1 MSFSCLK
8 TKNILFIFFM
18 ALMLCLTF
26 GIGFQSPNSVNAAS
40 VVSVNLS
47 VNQTNITSVKV
58 GDVDLAT
65 NPSYQLNTDADFT
78 FVVTPN
84 ANYNEF
90 APTVSYQIDTGET
103 KTLTSQT
110 PNGSSAYSYTIPQT
124 DIANLVEGT
133 SVNLN
138 ISAHKTKVN
147 LVVQTTNATSNL
159 SSNSAYELDINSN
172 LTFTVTPNNSHNKV
186 APTVNYIIGSSGS
199 PVPLTPDQESGS
211 TIYTYT
217 IPSSALSSVTDD
229 MQLTITITPQINTY
243 TITAPTQ
250 TNFTFTQISA
260 SNTIQHNGTYQ
271 FIIIPY
277 DGYQIDS
284 VTDGTNP
291 IPCTNGIYTLTAT
304 KDTTIEV
311 SVSRIQYSYN
321 VILPSGDGYYIT
333 SSSTTPVVSGGS
345 YSFTVNLQDTYSA
358 SAPVVEYSINGG
370 IKQTLNAT
378 SQTTTQYNYTISN
391 ITGTVQIYVTAKKQT
406 YTINST
412 TPAGATVSY
421 ISGVSNSTVNHK
433 SAISFKVELNKN
445 YNQSTPQ
452 ITYTV
457 GSGQAQQPTIT
468 PSVAQG
474 NSVYVC
480 TIPANMVTGNISI
493 SVANVKPNTYNIEFN
508 TSSGINIT
516 PTTQNLSII
525 NGSGT
530 ITYNTSGA
538 GFRIDLP
545 TTNYQQLIAKYY
557 LNNVEYQLTPT
568 GSGTTRS
575 FTIPA
580 NNITGNIKVEI
591 KIIVQITAPTPTNF
605 TFERTDDN
613 LYDNNLNLIEY
624 GKTYKFTVVPN
635 TGYKIDSVSAG
646 GTVLNPQNNVYSFT
660 ANQSQTISVTPSKI
674 QYSFTQP
681 VVDDTYTFDLTSGV
695 ISNQFNHGDVILFS
709 ITLKE
714 GYTQSNPVVTFSV
727 NGETATVLT
736 STGSSESNN
745 QKTLNYEIADTQTT
759 GNIQVFVSGIQSL
772 TYTVGLMQGQ
782 STYFNYEGVTST
794 QYQQEITFTLT
805 LTSPYTQ
812 QNISEN
818 VIKYSVGGEDK
829 GFLTGT
835 RIANS
840 SAYSFT
846 IPANQV
852 TNNIL
857 ISANT
862 TLAKNKYTI
871 TINNTLTTQHRSG
884 FRQITVNNYTYSF
897 NRDTYGSLNSTADT
911 TQRIFEDIE
920 HGTNIS
926 FIVNSY
932 GTSSWGNTTYSEE
945 QIVARNTDTNQRVI
959 WTDSVVDNSSD
970 YSTSLNGE
978 NGITNNWELTIE
990 HKESYA
996 YVYLPT
1002 LDTDYIT
1009 SIPENSNYS
1018 TQYAIV
1024 DTTPDDGNDTLNEP
1038 VEEALRATHVGYTI
1052 TPTSGELWTQD
1063 GIQCYQITNGNQ
1075 FSFSVNVLTQY
1086 GYNADNLQ
1094 VRYWTKNNSNNYST
1108 TGTVLQPS
1116 GSTYTIYFNNTSINS
1131 FYISV
1136 TGITRNAYDV
1146 SLPTGNGFSAQ
1157 ATTQTPVTYADT
1169 YTFNLN
1175 VDTANGWYI
1184 GSSGL
1189 KISYTVNGGAL
1200 QTLRTENA
1208 GSGTSFT
1215 YNLKITG
1222 RTVFYVEGLLQ
1233 QTFNINAIYL
1243 DQNQQPYQSE
1253 DNVFETD
1260 FGGGTVIP
1268 ASNLPI
1274 AYGGNFVFS
1283 LWINTIEGYN
1293 GTNAKVEYKIQ
1304 GAGDTT
1310 YTTLTAVSGNYTISN
1325 ITNHITLRI
1334 SGITADSYYISFPS
1348 TQTGYSIQRNENYSS
1363 NSVLKNGNFEFNVT
1377 IITGEGYYA
1386 GENDA
1391 NLRVY
1396 YYNNEN
1402 MDNHDNWTLL
1412 TANRDE
1418 NGVNNFII
1426 ENITENLFIAVEGL
1440 TQITY
1445 TITPPTYSSGQD
1457 QGCTFVD
1464 TDLNDLYRQ
1473 AIYGG
1478 SYRFNIEIATG
1489 YDASTLEVFYV
1500 IGTESEENP
1509 KRQIYKTGDYYIISN
1524 ITNNVT
1530 ISWTL
1535 PVKYTYTVTTPTNTE
1550 QNGYTFTAV
1559 TENIVE
1565 YGDSYR
1571 FRINILDSHQAS
1583 TEAGVSVTYTD
1594 SSNSTHSVSSQGGYY
1609 IIESVTSNITINVS
1623 NLERKTFVITLP
1635 SSRVGYSIISTT
1647 HTTSDDDTQIIVQ
1660 YGEEY
1665 RFRIS
1670 VDTSQGYQSSGAVV
1684 RIDNT
1689 SNLLPI
1695 SGIYTLTDG
1704 ETGITQSHTISIT
1717 GVELSEYTITLPTTQ
1732 TGYQIVSDDPQ
1743 TVQYN
1748 GSYSFKVELLE
1759 NYTKSS
1765 SFAVRYEMGG
1775 NNAVTIEP
1783 QDDTYTISN
1792 ITSYVRITVTGVEL
1806 NTYTVTLPNDEG
1818 YTIRAVSGTTVN
1830 VGSNFDFTVTIN
1842 TSLGYYKSEDFKV
1855 GYQTSADNTLWSETQ
1870 YISEGAQGI
1879 YSVPSITTYIKIV
1892 IEGVIKDSY
1901 RITLPTTQ
1909 TGYSVTN
1916 ENGII
1921 YTNEMLS
1928 AVPYGEEF
1936 KFKVAIQTSGGYYKD
1951 EGNFQ
1956 VSYNLNNRTY
1966 ILEAVDD
1973 IYTIPSVT
1981 NNIEIF
1987 IVGVELTY
1995 FTVYLPSNDEQIGYT
2010 LYTNYS
2016 TTVPYLGSFVWSI
2029 QPDTENGYMNNAK
2042 VTVKIYRNGEWV
2054 ERDPQ
2059 PSESNNTYT
2068 LNSINCDIK
2077 IEVASPDKITRTVTL
2092 PTNQQGY
2099 SIESLSS
2106 TTVTYGENFQFKVN
2120 IDTQNGYD
2128 ATSLTVRYSTNGVN
2142 FDTLTADDGIYTIN
2156 NITTNISIEVTNIV
2170 LTKVSIN
2177 FTVPEGVTVYNSTGA
2192 VVLQTTETTDYGTN
2206 FEFKLVLNTYYSNA
2220 MPTVYATVNDNT
2232 QVLPL
2237 NASNNYVI
2245 QNVTSTVG
2253 ISIQGVEMNSA
2264 DYTNLTQA
2272 LSLTPPYPE
2281 SYYTSNSWAAYQA
2294 TLNVAKGIE
2303 SNLKVNDQQNI
2314 DNAASNLKFAYEQ
2327 LEIRTADY
2335 TQVNEVLKLV
2345 PSNLEEY
2352 TTASR
2357 EALETA
2363 IATVKNDLDMTNQ
2376 DIVNGY
2382 VEMISAAINGLAKQ
2396 NQTVE
2401 EGIKPW
2407 IVYLIIT
2414 LLVCFIIA
2422 LIVIMVIN
2430 SRKIKPVFVKNEFT
2444 TNLLKNEK
2452 ENKKVSDEFSQNLF
2466 AKPTQKSIKE
2476 NAQKAQSQPN
2486 TQINRTINNQAQST
2500 QPYKPQ
2506 NNINSQ
2512 ANTQQTQ
2519 TPNNPMNSN
2528 QKPNKK

>member
-26 GIGFQSPNSVNAAS
+26 GIGFQSPNSVNAAG

-65 NPSYQLNTDADFT
+65 NASYQLNTDADFT

-84 ANYNEF
+84 VNYNEF
-90 APTVSYQIDTGET
+90 APTVSYRIDTGET

-110 PNGSSAYSYTIPQT
+110 ANGNSTYSYTIPQT
-124 DIANLVEGT
+124 EIANLVEGT
-133 SVNLN
+133 SVALN
-138 ISAHKTKVN
+138 ISAHKAKVN
-147 LVVQTTNATSNL
+147 LIVQTENASSTL
-159 SSNSAYELDINSN
+159 SSKSAYELDINKDI
-172 LTFTVTPNNSHNKV
+172 TFTVTPELSHNKV

-211 TIYTYT
+211 ATYTYT

-271 FIIIPY
+271 FIITPY

-311 SVSRIQYSYN
+311 SVSGIQYSYN

-345 YSFTVNLQDTYSA
+345 YSFTVNLQDAYSA

-391 ITGTVQIYVTAKKQT
+391 ITGTVQIYVTATKQT

-557 LNNVEYQLTPT
+557 LNNVEYQLTT

-575 FTIPA
+575 FTLPA

-591 KIIVQITAPTPTNF
+591 KIIVQITAPTQTNF

-695 ISNQFNHGDVILFS
+695 TSNQFNHGDVILFS

-714 GYTQSNPVVTFSV
+714 GYTQSNPIVTFSV

-1009 SIPENSNYS
+1009 SIPKNSNYS
-1018 TQYAIV
+1018 TQFAITENL
-1024 DTTPDDGNDTLNEP
+1024 DEP
-1038 VEEALRATHVGYTI
+1038 VNPEENRATHVGYTI

-1108 TGTVLQPS
+1108 NGIVLNPS

-1175 VDTANGWYI
+1175 IDTANGWYI

-1189 KISYTVNGGAL
+1189 KISYTVNGGAI

-1208 GSGTSFT
+1208 DSGTSFT

-1243 DQNQQPYQSE
+1243 DQNQQPYQSK

-1445 TITPPTYSSGQD
+1445 TITPPSYSSGQD

-1464 TDLNDLYRQ
+1464 TDLNDLYQ
-1473 AIYGG
+1473 QVIYGG
-1478 SYRFNIEIATG
+1478 SYRFNVEVLTG

-1583 TEAGVSVTYTD
+1583 TEAGISVTYTD

-1951 EGNFQ
+1951 EENFQ

-2077 IEVASPDKITRTVTL
+2077 IEVTSPDKITRTVTL

-2099 SIESLSS
+2099 SIEALSS

-2142 FDTLTADDGIYTIN
+2142 FDTLTADDGIYTIS
-2156 NITTNISIEVTNIV
+2156 NITTNISIEVTNII

-2192 VVLQTTETTDYGTN
+2192 VALQTTETTDYGTN

-2245 QNVTSTVG
+2245 QNVTSTVE

-2452 ENKKVSDEFSQNLF
+2452 ENKKVSDEFSQNPF

-2486 TQINRTINNQAQST
+2486 TQINRTINNHAQST